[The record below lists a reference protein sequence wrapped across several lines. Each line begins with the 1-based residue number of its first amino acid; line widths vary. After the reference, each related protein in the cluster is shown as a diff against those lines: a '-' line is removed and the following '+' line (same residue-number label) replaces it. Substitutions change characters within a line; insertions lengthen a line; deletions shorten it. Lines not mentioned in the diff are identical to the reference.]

1 MSPFDFSRWSGDDQ
15 RRKFTDLALSSEQV
29 ESILST
35 KHGISEVLL
44 QEFPDLT
51 RRGTI
56 PHAFMKALIVFEEY
70 ERNTSYAAIAAA
82 LEVTADTA
90 KEYLREA
97 RVAIRSALGVEMT
110 HGGDTIR
117 LVVANDAREKA
128 IRVLN
133 VFEKHVEPALK
144 KLEACTKSLAVSNVQ
159 MALPA
164 RAVALLEANKIKEVV

>member
-56 PHAFMKALIVFEEY
+56 PHAFMKALLVFEEY
-70 ERNTSYAAIAAA
+70 AQEVRIARTKGITDPNCNH
-82 LEVTADTA
+82 LLFSIII
-90 KEYLREA
+90 KFML
-97 RVAIRSALGVEMT
+97 SQ
-110 HGGDTIR
+110 
-117 LVVANDAREKA
+117 
-128 IRVLN
+128 
-133 VFEKHVEPALK
+133 PK
-144 KLEACTKSLAVSNVQ
+144 KLRMVNITDCII
-159 MALPA
+159 
-164 RAVALLEANKIKEVV
+164 IK

>member
-1 MSPFDFSRWSGDDQ
+1 MAPFDFSRWSGEDA

-29 ESILST
+29 ESILGS
-35 KHGISEVLL
+35 KHGISEILL

-51 RRGTI
+51 RRGTV
-56 PHAFMKALIVFEEY
+56 PHAFMKALLVFEEY
-70 ERNTSYAAIAAA
+70 GRDTSYGAIGAA
-82 LEVTADTA
+82 LEVTTDTA
-90 KEYLREA
+90 KEYMREA
-97 RVAIRSALGVEMT
+97 RVAIRASLGVEMT
-110 HGGDTIR
+110 AAGDTVR

-144 KLEACTKSLAVSNVQ
+144 KLEACTKSLAASNVQ

-164 RAVALLEANKIKEVV
+164 RAVALLQANKIEGGT